1 MSKPF
6 NKGKLILLG
15 AGPGDPELITWKGFR
30 ALRDAKVILY
40 DALVNPELLKA
51 ASDSALKISVGKRA
65 GQHSFTQ
72 DEINELIVKY
82 VKQEGDVV
90 RLKGGDPYVFGRG
103 YEEKEY
109 AELHGIETEY
119 IPGISSA
126 VALTGLQDI
135 PLTRRGIN
143 DGFWVITGTKRNG
156 DLSKDVSLAVQSSA
170 TVVIL
175 MGLRKI
181 EEIADLYSKE
191 GRSNYPIAV
200 IYNGSLPN
208 EKIFVGKV
216 SNIVEK
222 MKEDPQTGPGIIVI
236 GEVVKLHPE
245 YVYNFVNQNFVEQ
258 LSDQSYENK

>member
-1 MSKPF
+1 MNKPT

-15 AGPGDPELITWKGFR
+15 AGPGDPELITLKGFR
-30 ALRDAKVILY
+30 AIRDAKVILY

-51 ASDSALKISVGKRA
+51 ASDSALKISVGKRV

-82 VKQEGDVV
+82 VKQEGDVI

-135 PLTRRGIN
+135 PLTKRGIN
-143 DGFWVITGTKRNG
+143 DGFWVITGTKSNG
-156 DLSKDVSLAVQSSA
+156 NLSKDVSLAVQSSA

-175 MGLRKI
+175 MGLGKI

-208 EKIFVGKV
+208 EKIFVGKI

-222 MKEDPQTGPGIIVI
+222 MKEEPQNGPGIIVI
-236 GEVVKLHPE
+236 GEVVKLHPQ
-245 YVYNFVNQNFVEQ
+245 YVYNFVNQNLVEQ
-258 LSDQSYENK
+258 LREQSYGNY

>member
-1 MSKPF
+1 MNKPT

-30 ALRDAKVILY
+30 AIRDAKVILY

-51 ASDSALKISVGKRA
+51 ASDSALKISVGKRV

-82 VKQEGDVV
+82 VKQEGDVI

-135 PLTRRGIN
+135 PLTKRGIN
-143 DGFWVITGTKRNG
+143 DGFWVITGTKSNG
-156 DLSKDVSLAVQSSA
+156 NLSKDVSLAVQSSA

-175 MGLRKI
+175 MGLGKI

-208 EKIFVGKV
+208 EKIFVGKI

-222 MKEDPQTGPGIIVI
+222 MKEAPQKGPGIIVI

-245 YVYNFVNQNFVEQ
+245 YVYNFVNQNFVER
-258 LSDQSYENK
+258 LREQSYGNE

>member
-1 MSKPF
+1 MNKPT

-30 ALRDAKVILY
+30 AIRDAKVILY

-51 ASDSALKISVGKRA
+51 ASDSALKISVGKRV

-82 VKQEGDVV
+82 VKQEGDVI

-135 PLTRRGIN
+135 PLTKRGIN
-143 DGFWVITGTKRNG
+143 DGFWVITGTKSNG
-156 DLSKDVSLAVQSSA
+156 NLSKDVSLAVQSSA

-175 MGLRKI
+175 MGLGKI

-208 EKIFVGKV
+208 EKIFVGKI

-222 MKEDPQTGPGIIVI
+222 MKEEPQNGPGIIVI
-236 GEVVKLHPE
+236 GEVVKLHPQ
-245 YVYNFVNQNFVEQ
+245 YVYNFVNQNLVEQ
-258 LSDQSYENK
+258 LREQSYGNY

>member
-1 MSKPF
+1 MSNPAT
-6 NKGKLILLG
+6 KGKLIILG

-30 ALRDAKVILY
+30 AIRDAKVILY
-40 DALVNPELLKA
+40 DALVNSELLEA
-51 ASDSALKISVGKRA
+51 ANDSALKISVGKRA
-65 GQHSFTQ
+65 GQHSFSQ

-82 VKQEGDVV
+82 VKQEGSVI

-119 IPGISSA
+119 IPGISSSI
-126 VALTGLQDI
+126 ALTGLQDI
-135 PLTRRGIN
+135 PLTKRGIN
-143 DGFWVITGTKRNG
+143 DGFWVITGTKSNG
-156 DLSKDVSLAVQSSA
+156 KLSNDVSLAVQSDA

-181 EEIADLYSKE
+181 KEITAIYAQE
-191 GRSNYPIAV
+191 GRSNYPI
-200 IYNGSLPN
+200 
-208 EKIFVGKV
+208 

-222 MKEDPQTGPGIIVI
+222 LKEAPQDGPGIIVI
-236 GEVVKLHPE
+236 GEVVKLHPK

-258 LSDQSYENK
+258 LSEQV

>member
-1 MSKPF
+1 MNKPT

-51 ASDSALKISVGKRA
+51 ANDSALKISVGKRA

-82 VKQEGDVV
+82 VKQEGDVI

-143 DGFWVITGTKRNG
+143 DGFWVITGTKSNG
-156 DLSKDVSLAVQSSA
+156 NLSKDVSLAVQSSA

-175 MGLRKI
+175 MGLGKI

-208 EKIFVGKV
+208 EKIFVGKI
-216 SNIVEK
+216 SNIIEK
-222 MKEDPQTGPGIIVI
+222 LKEDPQKGPGIIVI

-258 LSDQSYENK
+258 LREQSYGNE

>member
-1 MSKPF
+1 MSKQTT
-6 NKGKLILLG
+6 KGKLIILG

-30 ALRDAKVILY
+30 AIRDAKVILY
-40 DALVNPELLKA
+40 DALVNSELLEA
-51 ASDSALKISVGKRA
+51 ANDTALKISVGKRA
-65 GQHSFTQ
+65 GEHSFTQ

-82 VKQEGDVV
+82 VKQEGAVI

-119 IPGISSA
+119 IPGISSSI
-126 VALTGLQDI
+126 ALTGLQEI
-135 PLTRRGIN
+135 PLTKRGIN
-143 DGFWVITGTKRNG
+143 DGFWVITGTKSNG
-156 DLSKDVSLAVQSSA
+156 KLSNDVSLAVQSDA

-181 EEIADLYSKE
+181 EEIADLYAQQ
-191 GRSNYPIAV
+191 GRMNYPIAV

-208 EKIFVGKV
+208 EKIFVGKI

-222 MKEDPQTGPGIIVI
+222 LNSEPQDGPGIIVI

-245 YVYNFVNQNFVEQ
+245 YVYNFVNQNFEKQ
-258 LSDQSYENK
+258 LV

>member
-1 MSKPF
+1 MSNPAT
-6 NKGKLILLG
+6 KGKLIILG

-30 ALRDAKVILY
+30 AIRDAKVILY
-40 DALVNPELLKA
+40 DALVNSELLEA
-51 ASDSALKISVGKRA
+51 ANDSTLKISVGKRA
-65 GQHSFTQ
+65 GQHSFSQ

-82 VKQEGDVV
+82 VKQEGSVI

-119 IPGISSA
+119 IPGISSSI
-126 VALTGLQDI
+126 ALTGLQDI
-135 PLTRRGIN
+135 PLTKRGIN
-143 DGFWVITGTKRNG
+143 DGFWVITGTKSNG
-156 DLSKDVSLAVQSSA
+156 KLSNDVSLAVQSDA

-181 EEIADLYSKE
+181 KEITAIYAQE

-208 EKIFVGKV
+208 EKVFVGKI

-222 MKEDPQTGPGIIVI
+222 LKEAPQDGPGIIVI
-236 GEVVKLHPE
+236 GEVVKLHPK

-258 LSDQSYENK
+258 LSEQV

>member
-1 MSKPF
+1 MSKPT

-51 ASDSALKISVGKRA
+51 ASDSALKISVGKRV

-82 VKQEGDVV
+82 VKQEGDVI

-135 PLTRRGIN
+135 PLTKRGIN
-143 DGFWVITGTKRNG
+143 DGFWVITGTKSNG
-156 DLSKDVSLAVQSSA
+156 NLSKDVSLAVQSSA

-222 MKEDPQTGPGIIVI
+222 LKEDPQTGPGIIVI

-258 LSDQSYENK
+258 LSQQSYGNK

>member
-1 MSKPF
+1 MSKPT

-51 ASDSALKISVGKRA
+51 ASDSALKISVGKRV

-82 VKQEGDVV
+82 VKQEGDVI

-135 PLTRRGIN
+135 PLTKRGIN
-143 DGFWVITGTKRNG
+143 DGFWVITGTKSNG
-156 DLSKDVSLAVQSSA
+156 NLSKDVSLAVQSSA

-200 IYNGSLPN
+200 IYNGSLAN

-222 MKEDPQTGPGIIVI
+222 LKEDPQTGPGIIVI

-258 LSDQSYENK
+258 LSQQSYGNK

>member
-1 MSKPF
+1 MNKPT

-30 ALRDAKVILY
+30 AIRDAKVILY

-51 ASDSALKISVGKRA
+51 ANDSALKISVGKRV

-82 VKQEGDVV
+82 VKQEGDVI

-135 PLTRRGIN
+135 PLTKRGIN
-143 DGFWVITGTKRNG
+143 DGFWVITGTKSNG
-156 DLSKDVSLAVQSSA
+156 NLSKDVSLAVQSSA

-175 MGLRKI
+175 MGLGKI

-208 EKIFVGKV
+208 EKIFVGKI

-222 MKEDPQTGPGIIVI
+222 MKEDPQNGPGIIVI

-258 LSDQSYENK
+258 LREQSYGNE